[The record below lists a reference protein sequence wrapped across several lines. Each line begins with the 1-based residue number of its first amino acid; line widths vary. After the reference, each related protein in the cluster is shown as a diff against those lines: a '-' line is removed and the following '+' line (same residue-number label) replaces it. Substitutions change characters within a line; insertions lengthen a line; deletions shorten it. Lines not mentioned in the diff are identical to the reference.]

1 LPSMSSQVAFEKSP
15 DYVQSLHRGLDVI
28 CAFSRER
35 PAMTLSDLALR
46 TGLSR
51 AVVRRLLLT
60 LEHLGYISREGG
72 RDGRLFALS
81 PRILEL
87 GLGYISS
94 LGVARIALPVM
105 QELAEKIHESCSLTV
120 LEGEDIVYV
129 QRVTVRKVMTI
140 SLGIGARL
148 PAFCASMGRV
158 LVAGLEDEKRGR
170 WLRNLKPR
178 AYTPFTLTDKNALT
192 RELLKVRAQGFAYV
206 EQELEEG
213 LCSLAVP
220 IVSTRGETIA
230 ALNAGMA
237 FRAGARSRALKD
249 VLPAL
254 QAAARQIEAS
264 LPSSSGA
271 VQASA

>member
-1 LPSMSSQVAFEKSP
+1 MPSMSPQVGFEKSP

-28 CAFSRER
+28 CAFSRDR
-35 PAMTLSDLALR
+35 PAMTLSELALR

-60 LEHLGYISREGG
+60 LEHLGYIVREGG
-72 RDGRLFALS
+72 RAGRLFALS

-105 QELAEKIHESCSLTV
+105 QDLADRIHESCSLTV

-129 QRVTVRKVMTI
+129 QRVPVRKVMTI

-158 LVAGLEDEKRGR
+158 LVAGLDDEKRTR

-178 AYTPFTLTDKNALT
+178 AYTPFTVTDKNALA
-192 RELLKVRAQGFAYV
+192 RELLKVRAQGYAYV

-220 IVSTRGETIA
+220 IVSARGDTIA

-237 FRAGARSRALKD
+237 FRPGARARALKD
-249 VLPAL
+249 VLPLL

-264 LPSSSGA
+264 LPSSQGSSQAGA
-271 VQASA
+271 

>member
-1 LPSMSSQVAFEKSP
+1 MNPPPATVAFEKSP

-72 RDGRLFALS
+72 RQGRLFALS

-105 QELAEKIHESCSLTV
+105 QDLADAIQESCSLTV

-129 QRVTVRKVMTI
+129 SCFFDHGIAVVRLPEDLTQT
-140 SLGIGARL
+140 ARL
-148 PAFCASMGRV
+148 KLVKDPEMG
-158 LVAGLEDEKRGR
+158 VARGHR
-170 WLRNLKPR
+170 
-178 AYTPFTLTDKNALT
+178 
-192 RELLKVRAQGFAYV
+192 
-206 EQELEEG
+206 
-213 LCSLAVP
+213 
-220 IVSTRGETIA
+220 
-230 ALNAGMA
+230 
-237 FRAGARSRALKD
+237 
-249 VLPAL
+249 
-254 QAAARQIEAS
+254 
-264 LPSSSGA
+264 
-271 VQASA
+271 